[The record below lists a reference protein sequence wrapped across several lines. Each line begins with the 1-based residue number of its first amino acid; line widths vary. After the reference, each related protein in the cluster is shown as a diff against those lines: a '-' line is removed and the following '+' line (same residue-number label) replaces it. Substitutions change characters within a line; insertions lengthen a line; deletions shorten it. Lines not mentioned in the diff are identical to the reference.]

1 MKAKEYLS
9 QLQRLDTIVNQKIQE
24 RADLRAQLTSISSPD
39 LSKDRVK
46 GGKLPGES
54 GFADRIVKLLS
65 LEEEIDRDT
74 DAFIDLKHKIIGQI
88 HNLHNA
94 EQMKVLYKRYVE
106 FERFE
111 QIAVDLHYSIRNIYK
126 IHGYAL
132 KEFQNENLQ
141 ECI

>member
-9 QLQRLDTIVNQKIQE
+9 QLQRLDTIINQKIQE

-88 HNLHNA
+88 HNLSDA
-94 EQMKVLYKRYVE
+94 KYIKLLYKRYVE
-106 FERFE
+106 FKRLEVISVE
-111 QIAVDLHYSIRNIYK
+111 MNYTYQYTKEL
-126 IHGYAL
+126 HGYAL
-132 KEFQNENLQ
+132 QEFERTYPILP
-141 ECI
+141 